1 MAKARAI
8 VWRHRWELA
17 PLLLF
22 VFTGGLQTLL
32 LALHS
37 TIPFGFRRIFGL
49 GPGVYIASEVDLY
62 WLVFNLA
69 EFLLLRWGLRRVKR
83 LERPV
88 TEAIWIALLFS
99 PVASLVAGSARRVY
113 KYFEAPAYRGGA
125 FWDSNY
131 EYVITLI
138 ACAIL
143 MVGIAQ
149 AMRVLRGSPAPLV
162 VFALVVLALSRSA
175 LSGFPLPFPYPL
187 SLLYSGWV
195 AWYAVAQYCLI
206 FVIEALFMTWIAA
219 LAHRIPSQ
227 PTERQWRTVKGL
239 AAASIAGI
247 AFTML
252 GRIVPNLSDS
262 GVGPFV
268 PRWYLDFVD
277 SPWAVLDYFAAPL
290 HGLARAAVVMLIGL
304 IVWSRVRLP
313 ATPPPVYADQDQ
325 DAPTRAEQENA

>member
-8 VWRHRWELA
+8 VWRHRWELT

-22 VFTGGLQTLL
+22 VFTGGLLTLL

-37 TIPFGFRRIFGL
+37 TVPFGFGRFINGYT
-49 GPGVYIASEVDLY
+49 VDQTDLY

-69 EFLLLRWGLRRVKR
+69 ELLALRWGLRRVKR

-88 TEAIWIALLFS
+88 TEAIWVALLFS
-99 PVASLVAGSARRVY
+99 PVASLVAGTARRVY
-113 KYFEAPAYRGGA
+113 EYFEAQAYHGGT
-125 FWDSNY
+125 FWDSRY

-149 AMRVLRGSPAPLV
+149 AMRVLRGSPAPFV

-247 AFTML
+247 AYTML
-252 GRIVPNLSDS
+252 ARIVPNLSDS

-277 SPWAVLDYFAAPL
+277 SPWALLDYFAAPL

-313 ATPPPVYADQDQ
+313 AAPPPAHADQDQ
-325 DAPTRAEQENA
+325 GAPTRSEQENA